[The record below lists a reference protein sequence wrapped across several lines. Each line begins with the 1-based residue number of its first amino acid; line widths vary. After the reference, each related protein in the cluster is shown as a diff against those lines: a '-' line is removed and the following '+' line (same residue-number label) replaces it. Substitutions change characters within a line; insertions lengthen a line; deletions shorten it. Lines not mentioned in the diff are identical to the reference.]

1 MAALR
6 VLVLNSEITALRA
19 QLAPLE
25 KTRDG
30 FAAREQQLRQAL
42 SELTETSTDEER
54 SAVSSAVDT
63 FEAERSANAAEIAR
77 IQGEIDTRSAEIAR
91 LEDKQ
96 TPPPATTPVS
106 NSDTRNNDHHE
117 RSFVPMNNTTERR
130 WFGLTYA
137 ERDALMQTEQVR
149 TFIRNVREARAQ
161 QRSVTGGEL
170 GIPDGFLPILRD
182 LTYQESKF
190 LRFVFTTGFRGTTRQ
205 NVAGIAP
212 EAIWTE
218 MKDRLNELDINFWQL
233 TMDGFMVGGY
243 MAVPNSVLMDDSD
256 LQLTTTILQALAAS
270 LAKAIDKSIWFGT
283 GENMPVGIITRL
295 AAQTKPTW
303 WGSQQAA
310 FTDLHTSHILK
321 LDLASKN
328 GVEFFQPLVAA
339 LAVAKPDY
347 SNGTVIWT
355 MNRKTHM
362 DLMSRALAYN
372 SAAAMVAGVNN
383 TMPVVGGEIVEW
395 AVMPDNE
402 IAGGFMSLYR
412 SVEREG
418 TTIESNTNVRWLE
431 NQTCF
436 KGLQRR
442 DGKPALGEAFV
453 LVNYGNTEPTTTTT
467 FGKDLANT
475 QIGTLIVTT
484 AAGSANGKSVVTVA
498 GNGSGTLK
506 YQSGGQAIAVANGET
521 LGKGWTELPANKT
534 IDGTTGET
542 ITVVEVDGN
551 GRAIAVGSG
560 SVTAK
565 TGG

>member
-1 MAALR
+1 MAALK

-19 QLAPLE
+19 QLTPLE
-25 KTRDG
+25 QTRDG
-30 FAAREQQLRQAL
+30 FAAREEQLRQAL
-42 SELTETSTDEER
+42 SEITETSTDAER
-54 SAVSSAVDT
+54 SAVSAAVDT
-63 FEAERSANAAEIAR
+63 FEQERSANAAEIAR

-91 LEDKQ
+91 LEAEQ
-96 TPPPATTPVS
+96 TPPPASNPAVS

-137 ERDALMQTEQVR
+137 ERDALMQSEQVR
-149 TFIRNVREARAQ
+149 TFLKQIREARAQ

-190 LRFVFTTGFRGTTRQ
+190 LRYCFTTSFRGTTRQ
-205 NVAGIAP
+205 NVAGVAP

-218 MKDRLNELDINFWQL
+218 MKDRLNEIDIDFWQL

-256 LQLTTTILQALAAS
+256 LSLTTTILQALASS

-283 GENMPVGIITRL
+283 GESMPVGIITRL

-303 WGSQQAA
+303 WGSQQGD
-310 FTDLHTSHILK
+310 FTDLHTSNILK
-321 LDLASKN
+321 LDLAAKN
-328 GVEFFQPLVAA
+328 GVEFFRPLVAA

-347 SNGTVIWT
+347 SNGTVIWV

-362 DLMSRALAYN
+362 DIQSRALAFN
-372 SAAAMVAGVNN
+372 DAAALVAGVSNSI
-383 TMPVVGGEIVEW
+383 PIVGGEIVEW
-395 AVMPDNE
+395 EVMPDNE
-402 IAGGFMSLYR
+402 IAGGYMSLYR

-436 KGLQRR
+436 KGMQRR
-442 DGKPALGEAFV
+442 DGKPAIGEAFV
-453 LVNYGNTEPTTTTT
+453 LVNYGNVQPTTATT
-467 FGKDLANT
+467 FGKDRANT
-475 QIGTLIVTT
+475 AIGTLIVTT
-484 AAGSANGKSVVTVA
+484 AAGTTNGKSVVTVA
-498 GNGSGTLK
+498 GNGSGALK
-506 YQSGGQAIAVANGET
+506 YQVGGQAIAVSNGET

-534 IDGTTGET
+534 IDGTTGQT
-542 ITVVEVDGN
+542 VTVVEVDGN
-551 GRAIAVGSG
+551 GRAISVGSG

-565 TGG
+565 AG

>member
-19 QLAPLE
+19 QLTPLE

-30 FAAREQQLRQAL
+30 FAAREEQLRQAL
-42 SELTETSTDEER
+42 GEITETSTDEER

-91 LEDKQ
+91 LEAEQ
-96 TPPPATTPVS
+96 TPPPASNPAVS

-137 ERDALMQTEQVR
+137 ERDALMQSEQVR
-149 TFIRNVREARAQ
+149 TFLQTIREARAQ
-161 QRSVTGGEL
+161 QRSVSGGEL

-190 LRFVFTTGFRGTTRQ
+190 LRYCFTTSFRGTTRQ
-205 NVAGIAP
+205 NVAGVAP

-218 MKDRLNELDINFWQL
+218 MTDRLNELDINFWQL

-243 MAVPNSVLMDDSD
+243 VVVPNSILMDDSD
-256 LQLTTTILQALAAS
+256 LQLTTTILQALASS
-270 LAKAIDKSIWFGT
+270 LAKAIDKSIWYGT
-283 GENMPVGIITRL
+283 GEKMPVGIITRL
-295 AAQTKPTW
+295 AAQAKPAW
-303 WGSQQAA
+303 WGAQQDD

-321 LDLASKN
+321 LDLAAKN
-328 GVEFFQPLVAA
+328 DVEFFRPLNTA

-347 SNGTVIWT
+347 SNGTLVWV
-355 MNRKTHM
+355 MNRKTHI
-362 DLMSRALAYN
+362 DIKNRALAHN
-372 SAAAMVAGVNN
+372 SSGQMVEGFGNI
-383 TMPVVGGEIVEW
+383 MPGIGGEIVEW
-395 AVMPDNE
+395 EVMPDNE
-402 IAGGFMSLYR
+402 IAGGYMSLYR

-436 KGLQRR
+436 KGMQRR
-442 DGKPALGEAFV
+442 DGKPAIGEAFV
-453 LVNYGNTEPTTTTT
+453 LVNYGNVQPTTTTT
-467 FGKDLANT
+467 FGKDRANT
-475 QIGTLIVTT
+475 AIGTLIVTT

-498 GNGSGTLK
+498 GNGSGKLK
-506 YQSGGQAIAVANGET
+506 YQTAGQAIAVSNGET
-521 LGKGWTELPANKT
+521 LGKDWTELPANKT
-534 IDGTTGET
+534 IDGTTGQT
-542 ITVVEVDGN
+542 VTVVEVDGN
-551 GRAIAVGSG
+551 GRAISVGSG

-565 TGG
+565 AG

>member
-19 QLAPLE
+19 QLRPLE
-25 KTRDG
+25 QTRDG
-30 FAAREQQLRQAL
+30 FAAREEQLRQAL
-42 SELTETSTDEER
+42 GEITETSTDEER
-54 SAVSSAVDT
+54 NAVSSAVDT
-63 FEAERSANAAEIAR
+63 FEQERSANAAEIAR

-91 LEDKQ
+91 LEAEQ
-96 TPPPATTPVS
+96 TPPPAAPAVS
-106 NSDTRNNDHHE
+106 NSDTGSQNNHE
-117 RSFVPMNNTTERR
+117 RSFAPMNNTTERR

-137 ERDALMQTEQVR
+137 ERDALMQSEQVR
-149 TFIRNVREARAQ
+149 TFLKQIREARAQ

-190 LRFVFTTGFRGTTRQ
+190 LRYCFTTSFRGTTRQ
-205 NVAGIAP
+205 NVAGVAP

-218 MKDRLNELDINFWQL
+218 MKDRLNEIDIDFWQL

-256 LQLTTTILQALAAS
+256 LSLTTTILQALASS

-283 GENMPVGIITRL
+283 GESMPVGIITRL

-303 WGSQQAA
+303 WGSQQGD
-310 FTDLHTSHILK
+310 FTDLHTSNILK
-321 LDLASKN
+321 LDLAAKN
-328 GVEFFQPLVAA
+328 GVEFFRPLVAA

-347 SNGTVIWT
+347 SNGTVIWV

-362 DLMSRALAYN
+362 DIQSRALAFN
-372 SAAAMVAGVNN
+372 DAAALVAGVSNSI
-383 TMPVVGGEIVEW
+383 PIVGGEIVEW
-395 AVMPDNE
+395 EVMPDNE
-402 IAGGFMSLYR
+402 IAGGYMSLYR

-436 KGLQRR
+436 KGMQRR
-442 DGKPALGEAFV
+442 DGKPAIGEAFV
-453 LVNYGNTEPTTTTT
+453 LVNYGNVQPTTTTT
-467 FGKDLANT
+467 FGKDRANT
-475 QIGTLIVTT
+475 AIGTLIVTT
-484 AAGSANGKSVVTVA
+484 AAGAANGKSVVTVA
-498 GNGSGTLK
+498 GNGSGKLK
-506 YQSGGQAIAVANGET
+506 YQTAGQAIAVANGET
-521 LGKGWTELPANKT
+521 LDKLWTDLPVNKT
-534 IDGTTGET
+534 VDGTTGQT

-551 GRAIAVGSG
+551 GRAVAVGSG
-560 SVTAK
+560 SVPAK
-565 TGG
+565 AG

>member
-19 QLAPLE
+19 QLTPLE
-25 KTRDG
+25 QTRDG
-30 FAAREQQLRQAL
+30 FAAREEQLRQAL
-42 SELTETSTDEER
+42 SEITETSTDEER
-54 SAVSSAVDT
+54 SAVSAAVDA
-63 FEAERSANAAEIAR
+63 FENDRSANAAEIAR

-91 LEDKQ
+91 LESEQ
-96 TPPPATTPVS
+96 TPPPASNPAVS

-137 ERDALMQTEQVR
+137 ERDALMQSEQVR
-149 TFIRNVREARAQ
+149 TFLKQIREARAQ

-190 LRFVFTTGFRGTTRQ
+190 LRYCFTTSFRGTTRQ
-205 NVAGIAP
+205 NVAGVAP

-218 MKDRLNELDINFWQL
+218 MKDRLNEIDIDFWQL

-256 LQLTTTILQALAAS
+256 LSLTTTILQALASS

-283 GENMPVGIITRL
+283 GESMPVGIITRL

-303 WGSQQAA
+303 WGSQQGD
-310 FTDLHTSHILK
+310 FTDLHTSNILK
-321 LDLASKN
+321 LDLAAKN
-328 GVEFFQPLVAA
+328 GVEFFRPLVAA

-395 AVMPDNE
+395 EVMPDNE

-418 TTIESNTNVRWLE
+418 TSIESNTNVRWLE

-436 KGLQRR
+436 KGMQRR
-442 DGKPALGEAFV
+442 DGKPAIGEAFV
-453 LVNYGNTEPTTTTT
+453 LINYNNTAPTTTTT

-475 QIGTLIVTT
+475 AIGTLIVTT
-484 AAGSANGKSVVTVA
+484 AAGTTNGKSVVTVA
-498 GNGSGTLK
+498 GNSSGALK
-506 YQSGGQAIAVANGET
+506 YRVGGQAIAVSNGET

-534 IDGTTGET
+534 IDGTTGQT
-542 ITVVEVDGN
+542 VTVVEVDGN
-551 GRAIAVGSG
+551 GRAISVGSG

-565 TGG
+565 AG

>member
-19 QLAPLE
+19 QLTPLE
-25 KTRDG
+25 QTRDG
-30 FAAREQQLRQAL
+30 FAAREEQLRQAL
-42 SELTETSTDEER
+42 GEITETSTDEER
-54 SAVSSAVDT
+54 NAVSSAVDT
-63 FEAERSANAAEIAR
+63 FEQERSANAAEIAR

-91 LEDKQ
+91 LEAEQ
-96 TPPPATTPVS
+96 TPPPATPTVS

-117 RSFVPMNNTTERR
+117 RSLVPMNNTTERR

-137 ERDALMQTEQVR
+137 ERDALMQSEQVR
-149 TFIRNVREARAQ
+149 TFLKQIREARAQ

-190 LRFVFTTGFRGTTRQ
+190 LRYCFTTSFRGTTRQ
-205 NVAGIAP
+205 NVAGVAP

-218 MKDRLNELDINFWQL
+218 MKDRLNEIDIDFWQL

-256 LQLTTTILQALAAS
+256 LSLTTTILQALASS

-283 GENMPVGIITRL
+283 GESMPVGIITRL

-303 WGSQQAA
+303 WGSQQGD
-310 FTDLHTSHILK
+310 FTDLHTSNILK
-321 LDLASKN
+321 LDLAAKN
-328 GVEFFQPLVAA
+328 GVEFFRPLVAA

-347 SNGTVIWT
+347 SNGTVIWV

-362 DLMSRALAYN
+362 DIQSRALAFN
-372 SAAAMVAGVNN
+372 DAAALVAGVSNSI
-383 TMPVVGGEIVEW
+383 PIVGGEIVEW
-395 AVMPDNE
+395 EVMPDNE
-402 IAGGFMSLYR
+402 IAGGYMSLYR

-436 KGLQRR
+436 KGMQRR
-442 DGKPALGEAFV
+442 DGKPAIGEAFV
-453 LVNYGNTEPTTTTT
+453 LVNYGNVQPTTTTT
-467 FGKDLANT
+467 FGKDRANT
-475 QIGTLIVTT
+475 AIGTLIVTT
-484 AAGSANGKSVVTVA
+484 AAGAANGKSVVTVA
-498 GNGSGTLK
+498 GNGSGKLK
-506 YQSGGQAIAVANGET
+506 YQTAGQAIAVANGET
-521 LGKGWTELPANKT
+521 LDKLWTDLPANKT
-534 IDGTTGET
+534 VDGTTGQT

-551 GRAIAVGSG
+551 GRAVAVGSG

-565 TGG
+565 AG

>member
-19 QLAPLE
+19 QLTPLE
-25 KTRDG
+25 QTRDG
-30 FAAREQQLRQAL
+30 FAAREEQLRQAL
-42 SELTETSTDEER
+42 SEITETSTDAER
-54 SAVSSAVDT
+54 SAVSAAVDA
-63 FEAERSANAAEIAR
+63 FENDRSANAAEIAR

-91 LEDKQ
+91 LEAEQ
-96 TPPPATTPVS
+96 TPPPASNPAVS

-137 ERDALMQTEQVR
+137 ERDTLMQTEQVR

-190 LRFVFTTGFRGTTRQ
+190 LRFVFTTTFRGTTRQ

-218 MKDRLNELDINFWQL
+218 MTDKLNELDINFWQL

-243 MAVPNSVLMDDSD
+243 MAVPNSILMDDSD
-256 LQLTTTILQALAAS
+256 LQLATTILQALAAS

-295 AAQTKPTW
+295 AATAKPTW
-303 WGSQQAA
+303 WGSQQVA

-321 LDLASKN
+321 LDIASKT

-395 AVMPDNE
+395 EVMPDNE

-418 TTIESNTNVRWLE
+418 TSIESNTNVRWLE

-436 KGLQRR
+436 KGMQRR
-442 DGKPALGEAFV
+442 DGKPAIGEAFV
-453 LVNYGNTEPTTTTT
+453 LINYNNTAPTTTTT

-475 QIGTLIVTT
+475 AIGTLIVTT
-484 AAGSANGKSVVTVA
+484 AAGTTNGKSVVTVA

-506 YQSGGQAIAVANGET
+506 YQVGGQAIAVSNGET

-534 IDGTTGET
+534 IDGTTGQT
-542 ITVVEVDGN
+542 VTVVEVDGN
-551 GRAIAVGSG
+551 GRAISVGSG

-565 TGG
+565 AG

>member
-19 QLAPLE
+19 QLTPLE

-30 FAAREQQLRQAL
+30 FAAREEQLRQAL
-42 SELTETSTDEER
+42 GEITETSTDEER
-54 SAVSSAVDT
+54 NAVSSAVDT
-63 FEAERSANAAEIAR
+63 FEQERSANAAEIAR

-91 LEDKQ
+91 LEAEQ
-96 TPPPATTPVS
+96 TPPPATPTVS

-117 RSFVPMNNTTERR
+117 RSLVPMNNTTERR

-137 ERDALMQTEQVR
+137 ERDALMQSEQVR
-149 TFIRNVREARAQ
+149 TFLKQIREARAQ

-190 LRFVFTTGFRGTTRQ
+190 LRYCFTTSFRGTTRQ
-205 NVAGIAP
+205 NVAGVAP

-218 MKDRLNELDINFWQL
+218 MKDRLNEIDIDFWQL

-256 LQLTTTILQALAAS
+256 LSLTTTILQALASS

-283 GENMPVGIITRL
+283 GESMPVGIITRL

-303 WGSQQAA
+303 WGSQQGD
-310 FTDLHTSHILK
+310 FTDLHTSNILK
-321 LDLASKN
+321 LDLAAKN
-328 GVEFFQPLVAA
+328 GVEFFRPLVAA

-347 SNGTVIWT
+347 SNGTVIWV

-362 DLMSRALAYN
+362 DIQSRALAFN
-372 SAAAMVAGVNN
+372 DAAALVAGVSNSI
-383 TMPVVGGEIVEW
+383 PIVGGEIVEW
-395 AVMPDNE
+395 EVMPDNE
-402 IAGGFMSLYR
+402 IAGGYMSLYR

-436 KGLQRR
+436 KGMQRR
-442 DGKPALGEAFV
+442 DGKPAIGEAFV
-453 LVNYGNTEPTTTTT
+453 LVNYGNVQPTTTTT
-467 FGKDLANT
+467 FGKDRANT
-475 QIGTLIVTT
+475 AIGTLIVTT

-498 GNGSGTLK
+498 GNGSGKLK
-506 YQSGGQAIAVANGET
+506 YQTAGQAIAVANGET
-521 LGKGWTELPANKT
+521 LDKLWTDLPANKT
-534 IDGTTGET
+534 VDGTTGQT

-551 GRAIAVGSG
+551 GRAVAVGSG

-565 TGG
+565 AG